1 MIIDKSLLNAIPQE
15 DIQTIQEQAQ
25 ESQSSQP
32 TTIEEAVTMNAM
44 CEVYLAVRK
53 ILEGIHV
60 DPNNDDSPLLF
71 KTIKLDNGQLNRI
84 KHNEHNNEYALAF
97 PACFIHFIDMYWNVG
112 TYRINEGKGVLRLHY
127 VLNRLNNG
135 DDDVEMDGFRA
146 FSLIND
152 AINQHKSEFPALV
165 NRFQLQYWDQPLTF
179 DDGVHPYWLDY
190 QIWFY
195 DYTSYKYKNYV
206 DRYVVMP
213 PFTNH
218 TDQLEENNVDKHEN
232 HDEPTIE
239 QAAQFSDLSE

>member
-1 MIIDKSLLNAIPQE
+1 MIVDKSILDALTQEEVE
-15 DIQTIQEQAQ
+15 DIQEQVKETQ
-25 ESQSSQP
+25 QSKV
-32 TTIEEAVTMNAM
+32 TTIEEAATLNAM

-60 DPNNDDSPLLF
+60 DPDDENSPLLF
-71 KTIKLDNGQLNRI
+71 KTIKIDNGQLVRI
-84 KHNEHNNEYALAF
+84 KHNEYNKEYALAF

-112 TYRINEGKGVLRLHY
+112 SYRINEGKGVLRLHY

-146 FSLIND
+146 FTLIND
-152 AINQHKSEFPALV
+152 AINEHKAEFPALV

-179 DDGVHPYWLDY
+179 DDGVQPYWIDY

-195 DYTSYKYKNYV
+195 DYTSYKMKDYV
-206 DRYVVMP
+206 DRYVVIP

-218 TDQLEENNVDKHEN
+218 SDQEPECNTENHEN
-232 HDEPTIE
+232 HSEPTIE
-239 QAAQFSDLSE
+239 EAARYVFPE

>member
-1 MIIDKSLLNAIPQE
+1 MIVDKSLLNSLTPDEA
-15 DIQTIQEQAQ
+15 DAIQEQVQ
-25 ESQSSQP
+25 ETKKP
-32 TTIEEAVTMNAM
+32 GVTTIEEAVTMNAM
-44 CEVYLAVRK
+44 CEVYLAVRR

-60 DPNNDDSPLLF
+60 DPNNENSPLLF
-71 KTIKLDNGQLNRI
+71 KTIKIDNGQLLRI
-84 KHNEHNNEYALAF
+84 KNNDHNKEYALAF

-146 FSLIND
+146 FTLIND

-179 DDGVHPYWLDY
+179 DDGVQPYWIDY

-195 DYTSYKYKNYV
+195 DYTSFRMKDYV
-206 DRYVVMP
+206 DRYVVVP

-218 TDQLEENNVDKHEN
+218 SDQLPENNTDEHEN
-232 HDEPTIE
+232 HPDPTIE
-239 QAAQFSDLSE
+239 EAAQFVTP